1 MILII
6 RLIIISVLPTVAI
19 AVALYLRD
27 KYDREPLYLLFK
39 IFLLGAISA
48 IPTAFVEK
56 ILMTIN
62 VFGGLFSIAFT
73 SFIIAGLT
81 EEYFKRYVVLKY
93 AYYSKHFNEKLDGL
107 IYCSF
112 SALGFATIENIL
124 YVVFRFTANPYVG
137 IYRGIIS
144 VPAHVLFG
152 VTMGYYLSLAR
163 FSKNVQLGYLYLQKS
178 LYIPVF
184 LHGFFDFI
192 LMSRINVLMY
202 LFIPYVLYLWITNL
216 KKLNQYTRESKEIH
230 QLEQSKDK

>member
-1 MILII
+1 LTI
-6 RLIIISVLPTVAI
+6 RLIIIAILPTIAI

-27 KYDREPLYLLFK
+27 KYDREPLYLLVK
-39 IFLLGAISA
+39 IFLLGALSA

-62 VFGGLFSIAFT
+62 IFGGLLSITFT

-107 IYCSF
+107 IYSSF
-112 SALGFATIENIL
+112 SALGFATVENIL

-163 FSKNVQLGYLYLQKS
+163 FSNNVQLKNLYLQKS

-202 LFIPYVLYLWITNL
+202 LFVPYVLYLWITNL
-216 KKLNQYTRESKEIH
+216 KKLNQYTKESEKAH
-230 QLEQSKDK
+230 QIEQPEE

>member
-1 MILII
+1 LILTI
-6 RLIIISVLPTVAI
+6 RLIIIAILPTIAI

-27 KYDREPLYLLFK
+27 KYDREPLYLLVK
-39 IFLLGAISA
+39 IFLLGALSA

-62 VFGGLFSIAFT
+62 IFGGLLSITFT

-107 IYCSF
+107 IYSSF
-112 SALGFATIENIL
+112 SALGFATVENIL

-163 FSKNVQLGYLYLQKS
+163 FSNNVQLKNLYLQKS

-202 LFIPYVLYLWITNL
+202 LFVPYVLYLWITNL
-216 KKLNQYTRESKEIH
+216 KKLNQYTKESEKAH
-230 QLEQSKDK
+230 QIEQPEE

>member
-1 MILII
+1 MILTI
-6 RLIIISVLPTVAI
+6 RLIIIAILPTIAI

-27 KYDREPLYLLFK
+27 KYDREPLYHLVK
-39 IFLLGAISA
+39 IFLLGTLSA

-62 VFGGLFSIAFT
+62 VFGGLLSIAFT

-81 EEYFKRYVVLKY
+81 EEYFKRCVVLKY

-112 SALGFATIENIL
+112 SALGFATVENIL

-137 IYRGIIS
+137 IYRGVIS

-163 FSKNVQLGYLYLQKS
+163 FSKNVQLRNLYLQKS

-192 LMSRINVLMY
+192 LMSRINVLIY
-202 LFIPYVLYLWITNL
+202 LFVPYVLYLWITNL
-216 KKLNQYTRESKEIH
+216 EKLNQYTKESEEAH
-230 QLEQSKDK
+230 QLEQPRE